1 MSYKPNTY
9 VDDIAFKE
17 ALTAYN
23 NKIKDTYADIPQVNS
38 NVDTRYLVG
47 AANSSG
53 VGDANSS
60 LYKSSSLKYSET
72 NKKLEA
78 PNISAGNVDIAGSS
92 GTVTT
97 KAVTIGP
104 SRNISVIGAEDT
116 GVVIKD
122 FS

>member
-9 VDDIAFKE
+9 VDDVALKH
-17 ALTAYN
+17 ALTEYN
-23 NKIKDTYADIPQVNS
+23 NKIKDTYADIPQANS
-38 NVDTRYLVG
+38 DVDTRYLVG

-53 VGDANSS
+53 TGDTNSS
-60 LYKSSSLKYSET
+60 LYKSSSLKYSEI

-78 PNISAGNVDIAGSS
+78 PNISAGNVDIAGSA

-116 GVVIKD
+116 GVVIRD

>member
-1 MSYKPNTY
+1 ML
-9 VDDIAFKE
+9 V
-17 ALTAYN
+17 
-23 NKIKDTYADIPQVNS
+23 PQANS

-53 VGDANSS
+53 AGDANSS

-116 GVVIKD
+116 GVVIRD

>member
-1 MSYKPNTY
+1 MSSKLNTY
-9 VDDIAFKE
+9 VDDVAFKK
-17 ALTAYN
+17 ALTEYN
-23 NKIKDTYADIPQVNS
+23 NKIKDTYADIPQTNS
-38 NVDTRYLVG
+38 GVDTRYLVG

-53 VGDANSS
+53 TGDTNSS

-78 PNISAGNVDIAGSS
+78 PNISAGSVDIAGSS

-116 GVVIKD
+116 GVVIRD

>member
-1 MSYKPNTY
+1 MSYTPNKY
-9 VDDIAFKE
+9 VDDIAFKK
-17 ALTAYN
+17 ALTEYN
-23 NKIKDTYADIPQVNS
+23 NKIKDTYADIPQANS
-38 NVDTRYLVG
+38 GVDTRYLVG
-47 AANSSG
+47 ASSSSG

-78 PNISAGNVDIAGSS
+78 PNISAGSVDIAGSS

>member
-1 MSYKPNTY
+1 MSYKSNTY
-9 VDDIAFKE
+9 VDDVALKH

-23 NKIKDTYADIPQVNS
+23 NKIKDTYADIPQANS

-53 VGDANSS
+53 AGDANSS

>member
-1 MSYKPNTY
+1 MSYKSNAY
-9 VDDIAFKE
+9 VDDVAFKK
-17 ALTAYN
+17 ALTEYN
-23 NKIKDTYADIPQVNS
+23 NKIKDTYADIPQANS
-38 NVDTRYLVG
+38 GVDTRYLVG

-78 PNISAGNVDIAGSS
+78 PNISAGSVDIAGSS

>member
-1 MSYKPNTY
+1 MSYTPNKY
-9 VDDIAFKE
+9 VDDIAFKK
-17 ALTAYN
+17 ALTEYN
-23 NKIKDTYADIPQVNS
+23 NKIKDTYADIPQANS

-72 NKKLEA
+72 SKKLEA

>member
-1 MSYKPNTY
+1 MSYKSNTY
-9 VDDIAFKE
+9 VDDIALKH

-23 NKIKDTYADIPQVNS
+23 NKIKDTYADIPQANS

-47 AANSSG
+47 TSSSSG
-53 VGDANSS
+53 AGDANSS

-78 PNISAGNVDIAGSS
+78 PNISAGNVDITGSS
-92 GTVTT
+92 GIVTT

>member
-1 MSYKPNTY
+1 MSYTPNKY
-9 VDDIAFKE
+9 VDDIAFKK
-17 ALTAYN
+17 ALTEYN
-23 NKIKDTYADIPQVNS
+23 NKIKDTYADIPQANS
-38 NVDTRYLVG
+38 GIDTRYLVG

-53 VGDANSS
+53 AGDANSS

-78 PNISAGNVDIAGSS
+78 PNISAGSVDIAGSS

>member
-23 NKIKDTYADIPQVNS
+23 NKIKDTYADIPQANS

-47 AANSSG
+47 TSSSSG
-53 VGDANSS
+53 VGDTNSS